1 MRCLAAGLARS
12 GCKQPSQKSSSL
24 RSSHRSSLRSF
35 ATTFLAL
42 GLRPHG
48 RFASKAPRKSSS
60 LRSSHR
66 SSLRS
71 FATTFLAL
79 GLRPHGRFASKAP
92 RKTLLRSSLRSS
104 LSRGDYHY
112 LRAEVNCN
120 SIRSSL
126 RSSLIELHSKYIKE
140 TIVVLQRSSLRSS
153 L

>member
-12 GCKQPSQKSSSL
+12 GCKQPSQ
-24 RSSHRSSLRSF
+24 
-35 ATTFLAL
+35 
-42 GLRPHG
+42 
-48 RFASKAPRKSSS
+48 KSSS

-140 TIVVLQRSSLRSS
+140 TINDLTTFLATLVTLIRRDPLERGRWCMSDDRRYAPQMYLPNGRPY
-153 L
+153 